1 MMRNYNKFRNKEV
14 ELAKVIVVKDNQ
26 LDAIF
31 SFYEANLI
39 LEVIDNYKSYL
50 KVNFLNYLVT

>member
-14 ELAKVIVVKDNQ
+14 EPAKVILVKNNQ
-26 LDAIF
+26 LNAIF
-31 SFYEANLI
+31 SFYETNLI